1 MSLSDVAPSRYI
13 PAPQHC
19 IGREEQIDE
28 IARVLTERPNAQVSI
43 FGGPGIGKGTIGVA
57 VLNMMAVKDTF
68 GNSVFLLRCDEV
80 QNYHGF
86 LRALGQEIDISCAD
100 TVSALASA
108 ILHFASS
115 APTLI
120 FLDNAEV
127 PLSGGE
133 AHLVEGFV
141 RSLSKVSSLALFVA
155 VRSQIPPLPGHSWTL
170 ALPVKPLGHEASE
183 RVFHAYAGER
193 FKNEHGLYQLL
204 RQMGGVP
211 LAIRLIA
218 LTARH
223 GKSIDRILQ
232 LWEERGADTLVYRGG
247 SSREDSLETAL
258 SVSLK
263 HEWMSAVHRNVLA
276 AVAFFPKGVA
286 RGLLEKERYTGFGE
300 AINTLLDLGLLER
313 RNEVLS
319 LLLPVRDYIT
329 RHINLPEEI
338 GVSLAI
344 SCWQW
349 MEDRCK
355 KIGGPNGS
363 AVIGELAYFASNFEA
378 ALRYGLSSR
387 VWKSACSGVSRYASA
402 GKLGMFGDPSVCD
415 LAVKRVSQEML
426 IGSEHVDDL
435 HLLKGRM
442 LRASGFQYEKAGLW
456 TTAHERYLESLATVK
471 DLELAEA
478 ETLRARLTKD
488 IADVALASNQLD
500 RAEEFYEKSKSLF
513 LELKDYR
520 EAIECSIGSLE
531 VKIAKDIL
539 FSPPQVQAIDAI
551 IGEIKQSSDR
561 ANDGRW
567 HPSQRDFTR
576 TEAKAFLV
584 KCRIVEPVN
593 SDLAVNCAIKALNL
607 YSASADVS
615 GTVGVVERVVKLII
629 KTGRYERGAIYV
641 ASKLAGNPKHKSH
654 RARSRRMSF
663 LFYRAGKQAASQLE
677 ASICY
682 SVADRLKG
690 AGFLPSRNERA

>member
-19 IGREEQIDE
+19 IGREEQIAE
-28 IARVLTERPNAQVSI
+28 LARVLTERPHAQVSI
-43 FGGPGIGKGTIGVA
+43 FGGPGIGKGTIGLA
-57 VLNMMAVKDTF
+57 VLDTVSVKDTF

-86 LRALGQEIDISCAD
+86 LRALGQAIDISCAD

-127 PLSGGE
+127 PLSGSE

-141 RSLSKVSSLALFVA
+141 RSLSEVASLALFIA
-155 VRSQIPPLPGHSWTL
+155 VRSQIPPLPGHSWSL
-170 ALPVKPLGHEASE
+170 VLPIKPLSQEASE
-183 RVFHAYAGER
+183 RVFHAYSGDR
-193 FKNEHGLYQLL
+193 FNNEPALYKLL
-204 RQMGGVP
+204 GQMGGVP

-223 GKSIDRILQ
+223 GKRIDRILK
-232 LWEERGADTLVYRGG
+232 LWEERGTDALVYRGG

-258 SVSLK
+258 SVSLN
-263 HEWMSAVHRNVLA
+263 HEWMSSVHRNVLA

-286 RGLLEKERYTGFGE
+286 RGLLEKERYSGFGE
-300 AINTLLDLGLLER
+300 AIDTLLDLGLLER

-355 KIGGPNGS
+355 RVGGPNGS

-415 LAVKRVSQEML
+415 LAVHRVSQEIL
-426 IGSEHVDDL
+426 IGSEHADDL
-435 HLLKGRM
+435 QLLKARM
-442 LRASGFQYEKAGLW
+442 LRASGFQYEKSGLW
-456 TTAHERYLESLATVK
+456 TTAHERYWESLATVRN
-471 DLELAEA
+471 LELAEA
-478 ETLRARLTKD
+478 ETLRARLSKD
-488 IADVALASNQLD
+488 IADIALASDQLD
-500 RAEEFYEKSKSLF
+500 RAEEFYEKSKLLF

-520 EAIECSIGSLE
+520 EGIECSIGILE
-531 VKIAKDIL
+531 VKIAKNTI
-539 FSPPQVQAIDAI
+539 FSPPQLQTIDAI
-551 IGEIKQSSDR
+551 IGEIKRRSHL

-567 HPSQRDFTR
+567 HSTQRDFTR
-576 TEAKAFLV
+576 TEAKALLV
-584 KCRIVEPVN
+584 KCRIIEPVN
-593 SDLAVNCAIKALNL
+593 LGLAVNCAIKALHL
-607 YSASADVS
+607 YTASADVL
-615 GTVGVVERVVKLII
+615 GTVGIVERVVKLII
-629 KTGRYERGAIYV
+629 KTSRYERGAIYV
-641 ASKLAGNPKHKSH
+641 ASKLAGNPTNKSH
-654 RARSRRMSF
+654 RARSRQMSF

-690 AGFLPSRNERA
+690 AGFLPGGNERA